1 MLTVLFYHDSSFLI
15 IDLYLLISAVIVQIF
30 SPIVELVLPI
40 GIPTKETKAEM
51 KTHPVTVEINTSG
64 HSV

>member
-15 IDLYLLISAVIVQIF
+15 IDLYLLIPAVIVQIF

-40 GIPTKETKAEM
+40 GIPTKEKKAEM
-51 KTHPVTVEINTSG
+51 KTHPVTVEINISS